1 MTQAFVTVALPFA
14 ADRLAAVT
22 AYLESLREPTRNLG
36 GMLDRTSL
44 VHFMSITALPAAGE
58 TTTQLILEISAD
70 GEPGPALERICAALS
85 KELLRLL
92 DLAGIA
98 HDGTPL
104 GKFLF
109 LRRVDVG
116 QGWFSTPGVNFSGTP
131 GMTVERVTKEADLAK
146 RVSALL
152 DDVPRSDSALA
163 TLERVRSI
171 LWKDDAAKWAFV
183 AEAAPLLEPAPSP
196 YTALLP
202 ALASAIAA
210 FLWPFLLV
218 AALPLV
224 AFVAAAVLRH
234 SWTTAAVGLG
244 AAFAGTAL
252 IVAAELGAAALAY
265 GRLRALEQSDVPDD
279 TPPVKERVDEI
290 MKLESFTFQ
299 NHLASVSIMKPAALR
314 RFTLRLGLW
323 AAGLIARN
331 FSQPGFLASTSMI
344 HFARWLL
351 LPGTDKL
358 VFFSNYDGAWESY
371 LENFIQQAHQGVT
384 GIWSNTR
391 GFPKTS
397 NLFSEGAADGNR
409 LRRWTR
415 RQQYPSAFWY
425 SAYPTLTMARI
436 RTNAAIRQGIAVAAT
451 EPEAADWLS
460 CFGSA
465 PRPADEIVP
474 QEVPTLALGGLRHLR
489 YAKSLLLQLPADT
502 ASCKAWLS
510 AVEPSISYGDTR
522 QASSA
527 VVVGF
532 SHSGLR
538 KLGLDDRAIATFP
551 VAFQDGMY
559 APWRARAIGDD
570 PSQWRWGGPKNQI
583 DAIMVVYALDDS
595 ALPVLAAE
603 HSEKARAFAVE
614 VAEELAF
621 APLPKRAD
629 PVREPFGYVD
639 GISQPALRGVG
650 RWTEEKYRDQLI
662 EPGEI
667 ILGYRDNSGYLPPSP
682 MVAASDDPENLL
694 PGRDAN
700 PQRQRP
706 DFSVP
711 QPTGQRDL
719 GCNGTFLVVRQLEQD
734 VDAFNGFL
742 DRAAR
747 SLAQDQRMPRGL
759 QTSPQEWIAAK
770 MLGRWR
776 ADGSSLVRNPHRPR
790 SETAADAG
798 GQAPDPDNTFLFGA
812 EDSSGQRC
820 PFGAHIR
827 RANPRDTSAVAS
839 QNPLAITN
847 RHRILRV
854 GRPYAPQGEAT
865 KPGLIFMCLNAD
877 IERQFEFLQQTWLL
891 GPSFQGLEDETDPIL
906 RRTGTGHFTIPTPD
920 GPLRLKGLKD
930 FVSVKGGGYFFMPGR
945 RAVQFLAH
953 PTAKDGAATAASA
966 IKAGAHPDKERVDLP
981 AAQPTWEIVSP

>member
-639 GISQPALRGVG
+639 G
-650 RWTEEKYRDQLI
+650 YRN
-662 EPGEI
+662 
-667 ILGYRDNSGYLPPSP
+667 RRF
-682 MVAASDDPENLL
+682 AASAAGRKKNTAISSSSPARSSWGIATTAATCRPRRWSPLATIPRTCFRGETPIPSGNGRTSRCRNR
-694 PGRDAN
+694 PGNAISGATAPSWSCGSSSRMWTHSMASSTE
-700 PQRQRP
+700 PRVRWRRISECPGVCRHRP
-706 DFSVP
+706 KSGSPPRCSAAGGRTARRWSV
-711 QPTGQRDL
+711 TR
-719 GCNGTFLVVRQLEQD
+719 TVRAPRPLRT
-734 VDAFNGFL
+734 
-742 DRAAR
+742 RAAKR
-747 SLAQDQRMPRGL
+747 RTPTTRFCSAPR
-759 QTSPQEWIAAK
+759 
-770 MLGRWR
+770 
-776 ADGSSLVRNPHRPR
+776 N
-790 SETAADAG
+790 
-798 GQAPDPDNTFLFGA
+798 
-812 EDSSGQRC
+812 SSGQRC